1 MRKNFLIILL
11 LSVAAFAVSYRPL
24 QNDEKAAPCHDDEQ
38 QVTDSRGGYKCVPND
53 TKPKVMEYSA
63 TDCVKDFKPGA
74 QTTLVVPLFTDGS
87 MNMGAA
93 RLEHFDFKLV
103 CGVPK

>member
-1 MRKNFLIILL
+1 
-11 LSVAAFAVSYRPL
+11 
-24 QNDEKAAPCHDDEQ
+24 
-38 QVTDSRGGYKCVPND
+38 
-53 TKPKVMEYSA
+53 MEYSA